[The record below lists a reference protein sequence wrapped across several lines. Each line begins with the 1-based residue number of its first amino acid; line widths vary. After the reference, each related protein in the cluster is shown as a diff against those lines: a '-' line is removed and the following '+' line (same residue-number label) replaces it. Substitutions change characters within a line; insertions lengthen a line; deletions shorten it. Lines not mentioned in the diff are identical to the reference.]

1 MLDLLYI
8 FWSSLSATIKII
20 FKIYQLSDINFIINI
35 PYCLSMCYI
44 YADRKHSW
52 RLIMKRGFKRLL
64 SCIFIITLFLTGM
77 CLDKAQTYSPEVR
90 SFSVREAQMYAT
102 PEPSVNDSIPCTVEM
117 LGYLKTSVSNPVIIR
132 NSSRSLL
139 RISHLIICALFTL
152 LWGSIFINRT
162 VTMQDNNTCRYRIS
176 IFD

>member
-1 MLDLLYI
+1 
-8 FWSSLSATIKII
+8 
-20 FKIYQLSDINFIINI
+20 
-35 PYCLSMCYI
+35 MCYI
-44 YADRKHSW
+44 NADRKHSW

-64 SCIFIITLFLTGM
+64 SCIFIITFFLTGM
-77 CLDKAQTYSPEVR
+77 CLDKVQTYSPEVH

-139 RISHLIICALFTL
+139 RIFHLIICELFTL

-162 VTMQDNNTCRYRIS
+162 VTMQDNNTCRYGIS

>member
-102 PEPSVNDSIPCTVEM
+102 P
-117 LGYLKTSVSNPVIIR
+117 
-132 NSSRSLL
+132 
-139 RISHLIICALFTL
+139 
-152 LWGSIFINRT
+152 
-162 VTMQDNNTCRYRIS
+162 
-176 IFD
+176 